1 MVMKRYH
8 VFFFCNQPL
17 FQMVTIELML
27 ILILIMA
34 LIMIGT
40 FVWIIKRSDPD
51 LEEDMER
58 IVDNE
63 EHLEE
68 REVQI
73 FTISKTDTSKVT

>member
-1 MVMKRYH
+1 MKGI
-8 VFFFCNQPL
+8 F
-17 FQMVTIELML
+17 M
-27 ILILIMA
+27 
-34 LIMIGT
+34 
-40 FVWIIKRSDPD
+40 WIIKRSDPD

>member
-1 MVMKRYH
+1 
-8 VFFFCNQPL
+8 
-17 FQMVTIELML
+17 
-27 ILILIMA
+27 
-34 LIMIGT
+34 MIGT